1 MRNPL
6 AAMFHRTFVT
16 TVTTIVAPLLI
27 LVTFAPFVSA
37 QDTDNVIRIGYQKYG
52 TLVLLKARGSL
63 EKRLAPLHV
72 EVKWTEF
79 PAGPQLLEGLNVGSI
94 DFGIAG
100 EAPPIFAQAAGA
112 DLVYAGYEPPASAGE
127 AILVPK
133 DSSIRTVAELKGKK
147 VALNKGSNV
156 HFMLVKLLE
165 KAGVQYK
172 DIDTVFLTPADAR
185 AAFER
190 GSVDAWAIWEPF
202 LAAAQRQTGAR
213 ILADGNGVVSNHQ
226 FFLASRSYAAKRAD
240 VVAIVLE
247 ELAIVDQWA
256 KTNPKD
262 AAGALQPQMGLDQ
275 PTLELA
281 LSRGGYGV
289 TPMNDA
295 VLAEQQRIADTFH
308 DLKLIPKHINVRDAT
323 LQGTSAGAEARR

>member
-1 MRNPL
+1 MRNSLPATFYRTILIVILTAMGPSTL
-6 AAMFHRTFVT
+6 AQNA
-16 TVTTIVAPLLI
+16 
-27 LVTFAPFVSA
+27 
-37 QDTDNVIRIGYQKYG
+37 DNVIRIGYQKYG

-72 EVKWTEF
+72 DVKWTEF
-79 PAGPQLLEGLNVGSI
+79 PAGPQLLEGLNVGAV

-112 DLVYAGYEPPASAGE
+112 DLVYVGNEPPASAGE

-133 DSSIRTVAELKGKK
+133 DSPIKTVAELKGKK

-156 HFMLVKLLE
+156 HFLLVKLLE
-165 KAGVQYK
+165 KAGLQYK
-172 DIDTVFLTPADAR
+172 DVDAVFLTPADAR

-213 ILADGNGVVSNHQ
+213 ILADGSGVVSNHQ
-226 FFLASRSYAAKRAD
+226 FFLASRLYASKRAD
-240 VVAIVLE
+240 VVAIVLD
-247 ELAIVDQWA
+247 ELAAVDQWA
-256 KTNPKD
+256 KTNPKE
-262 AAGALQPQMGLDQ
+262 AAAALSPQIGLDQ

-289 TPMNDA
+289 TPVNDA
-295 VLAEQQRIADTFH
+295 VLAEQQRIADTFY
-308 DLKLIPKHINVRDAT
+308 DLKLIPKRINIRDAT
-323 LQGTSAGAEARR
+323 PPATSTGTRAKR

>member
-1 MRNPL
+1 MRNTRP
-6 AAMFHRTFVT
+6 AMFHRTIIALLLVQ
-16 TVTTIVAPLLI
+16 VAL
-27 LVTFAPFVSA
+27 APFA
-37 QDTDNVIRIGYQKYG
+37 LTQNADNVLRIGYQKYG

-72 EVKWTEF
+72 QVKWTEF

-94 DFGIAG
+94 DFGPVG
-100 EAPPIFAQAAGA
+100 EAPPISPQAAGA
-112 DLVYAGYEPPASAGE
+112 DLVYVGNEPAASAAE
-127 AILVPK
+127 AIIVPSNSPIK
-133 DSSIRTVAELKGKK
+133 TVAELKGKK

-156 HFMLVKLLE
+156 HFLLVKLLE
-165 KAGVQYK
+165 KAGVKYT

-202 LAAAQRQTGAR
+202 LLAAQRQTGAR

-226 FFLASRSYAAKRAD
+226 FFLASRPYATRRAD

-247 ELAIVDQWA
+247 ELATVDQWA
-256 KTNPKD
+256 KTNSK
-262 AAGALQPQMGLDQ
+262 AAAAALQPQIGLDQ

-295 VLAEQQRIADTFH
+295 VLAEQQRIADTFY

-323 LQGTSAGAEARR
+323 LHGTSAGTEAKR

>member
-1 MRNPL
+1 MRNSLP
-6 AAMFHRTFVT
+6 AMFRRRV
-16 TVTTIVAPLLI
+16 VAPI
-27 LVTFAPFVSA
+27 LVLIALAPFA
-37 QDTDNVIRIGYQKYG
+37 LTQNADNVLRIGYQKYG

-63 EKRLAPLHV
+63 EKRLAPMHV

-112 DLVYAGYEPPASAGE
+112 DLVYVGDEPPASAAE

-133 DSSIRTVAELKGKK
+133 NSPIKTVAELKGKK

-156 HFMLVKLLE
+156 HFLLVKLLQR
-165 KAGVQYK
+165 AGVNYN
-172 DIDTVFLTPADAR
+172 DIDTIFLTPADAR

-202 LAAAQRQTGAR
+202 LAAAQRQTDAR

-226 FFLASRSYAAKRAD
+226 FFLAARSYAKKRED
-240 VVAIVLE
+240 VIAIIID
-247 ELAIVDQWA
+247 ELAKVDEWA
-256 KTNPKD
+256 KTDTKG
-262 AAGALQPQMGLDQ
+262 AAAALQPQIGLDQ
-275 PTLELA
+275 ATLELA

-289 TPMNDA
+289 TPVNDA
-295 VLAEQQRIADTFH
+295 VLAEQQGIADAFY

-323 LQGTSAGAEARR
+323 LPGMLAGTRAKR

>member
-1 MRNPL
+1 MRNSLP
-6 AAMFHRTFVT
+6 AMFRR
-16 TVTTIVAPLLI
+16 TVTAPI
-27 LVTFAPFVSA
+27 LVLMALTPVALTQNA
-37 QDTDNVIRIGYQKYG
+37 DNVLRIGYQKYG

-63 EKRLAPLHV
+63 ETRLAAVHV

-94 DFGIAG
+94 DFGTSG

-112 DLVYAGYEPPASAGE
+112 DLVYVGNEPPASAGE

-133 DSSIRTVAELKGKK
+133 NSPIKTVAELKGKK

-156 HFMLVKLLE
+156 HFLLVELLQR
-165 KAGVQYK
+165 AGVNYN
-172 DIDTVFLTPADAR
+172 DIDTIFLTPADAR

-202 LAAAQRQTGAR
+202 LAAAQRQTDAR

-226 FFLASRSYAAKRAD
+226 FFLAARSYAKKRED
-240 VVAIVLE
+240 VIAIILD
-247 ELAIVDQWA
+247 ELATVDQWA
-256 KTNPKD
+256 KTDTKG
-262 AAGALQPQMGLDQ
+262 AAAALEPQIGLDQ
-275 PTLELA
+275 ATLELA

-289 TPMNDA
+289 TPVNDA
-295 VLAEQQRIADTFH
+295 VLAEQQRVADAFY
-308 DLKLIPKHINVRDAT
+308 DLKLIPKRINVRDAT
-323 LQGTSAGAEARR
+323 LPGRLAGTQAQR

>member
-1 MRNPL
+1 MRNSLP
-6 AAMFHRTFVT
+6 AKFHRTMLIA
-16 TVTTIVAPLLI
+16 IVI
-27 LVTFAPFVSA
+27 LTAIGPFTLA
-37 QDTDNVIRIGYQKYG
+37 QNAENVIRIGYQKYG

-63 EKRLAPLHV
+63 ERRLSPLHV

-94 DFGIAG
+94 DFGTVG

-112 DLVYAGYEPPASAGE
+112 DLVYVGNEPPASAAE

-133 DSSIRTVAELKGKK
+133 DSPIKTVAELKGKE

-156 HFMLVKLLE
+156 HFLLVKLLE

-172 DIDTVFLTPADAR
+172 DIDAVFLTPADAR

-213 ILADGNGVVSNHQ
+213 ILADGNGIVSNHQ
-226 FFLASRSYAAKRAD
+226 FFLASRPYASKRAD

-247 ELAIVDQWA
+247 EVAAVDEWA
-256 KTNPKD
+256 KTNPKE
-262 AAGALQPQMGLDQ
+262 AAAAPTPQIGLDQ

-289 TPMNDA
+289 KPVSDQ
-295 VLAEQQRIADTFH
+295 VLAEQQKIADSFY
-308 DLKLIPKHINVRDAT
+308 DLRLIPKHINVRDAT
-323 LQGTSAGAEARR
+323 LPGAMPGVQSQAKR

>member
-1 MRNPL
+1 MRNSLPVML
-6 AAMFHRTFVT
+6 QR
-16 TVTTIVAPLLI
+16 TIVRCVLAVLA
-27 LVTFAPFVSA
+27 FAPFVLA
-37 QDTDNVIRIGYQKYG
+37 QNADNVIRIGYQKYG

-72 EVKWTEF
+72 AVKWTEF

-112 DLVYAGYEPPASAGE
+112 DLVYVGSEPSASAGE

-133 DSSIRTVAELKGKK
+133 DSPIRTVAELKGKK

-156 HFMLVKLLE
+156 HFLLVKLLE

-226 FFLASRSYAAKRAD
+226 FFLASRTYAARRAD
-240 VVAIVLE
+240 VIAIVLE

-256 KTNPKD
+256 KTNPKE
-262 AAGALQPQMGLDQ
+262 AAAALQPQIGLDQ

-289 TPMNDA
+289 APMNDA
-295 VLAEQQRIADTFH
+295 VLAEQQGIADTFY
-308 DLKLIPKHINVRDAT
+308 DLRLIPKHINVRDAI
-323 LQGTSAGAEARR
+323 LPGTSTGTQAKR

>member
-1 MRNPL
+1 MRNAQP
-6 AAMFHRTFVT
+6 ARFHRT
-16 TVTTIVAPLLI
+16 IVVSILI
-27 LVTFAPFVSA
+27 LILTALAPFAPSQNADKV
-37 QDTDNVIRIGYQKYG
+37 VRIGYQKYG

-63 EKRLAPLHV
+63 EKRLAPMHV

-79 PAGPQLLEGLNVGSI
+79 PAGPQLLEGLNVGAI

-112 DLVYAGYEPPASAGE
+112 DLVYVGYEPPASAGE

-133 DSSIRTVAELKGKK
+133 DSPIKTVAELKGKK

-156 HFMLVKLLE
+156 HFLLVKALE
-165 KAGVQYK
+165 RAGVKYS
-172 DIDTVFLTPADAR
+172 DIETIFLTPADAR

-213 ILADGNGVVSNHQ
+213 ILTDGNGVVSNHQ
-226 FFLASRSYAAKRAD
+226 FFLASRPYATRRAD

-256 KTNPKD
+256 KTNPRE
-262 AAGALQPQMGLDQ
+262 AAAILQPQIGLDQ
-275 PTLELA
+275 ATLELA

-289 TPMNDA
+289 APVNDA
-295 VLAEQQRIADTFH
+295 VLAEQQRIADTFF
-308 DLKLIPKHINVRDAT
+308 DLKLIPKHISVRDAT
-323 LQGTSAGAEARR
+323 LQEKSTGTQARR

>member
-1 MRNPL
+1 MRNSLP
-6 AAMFHRTFVT
+6 AKFHRTI
-16 TVTTIVAPLLI
+16 IVLL
-27 LVTFAPFVSA
+27 LVLALAPFA
-37 QDTDNVIRIGYQKYG
+37 LTQNADNVLRIGYQKYG

-94 DFGIAG
+94 DFGTVG

-112 DLVYAGYEPPASAGE
+112 DLVYVGNEPAASAAE
-127 AILVPK
+127 AIVVPNNSPIK
-133 DSSIRTVAELKGKK
+133 TVAELKGKK

-156 HFMLVKLLE
+156 HFLLVKLLE
-165 KAGVQYK
+165 QAGVNYK
-172 DIDTVFLTPADAR
+172 DMDTIFLTPADAR

-190 GSVDAWAIWEPF
+190 GSVDAWVIWEPF

-226 FFLASRSYAAKRAD
+226 FFLVSRGYASKRSD

-247 ELAIVDQWA
+247 EVAAVDQWA
-256 KTNPKD
+256 KTNTKE
-262 AAGALQPQMGLDQ
+262 AAAALQPQIGLDQ
-275 PTLELA
+275 ATLELA

-289 TPMNDA
+289 TPVSDA
-295 VLAEQQRIADTFH
+295 VLAEQQRIADSFYE
-308 DLKLIPKHINVRDAT
+308 LKLIPKHINIRDAT
-323 LQGTSAGAEARR
+323 LPGTSAGAQANR

>member
-1 MRNPL
+1 MRNLRSAKFHGAVL
-6 AAMFHRTFVT
+6 AAILILMV
-16 TVTTIVAPLLI
+16 VAPF
-27 LVTFAPFVSA
+27 TQA
-37 QDTDNVIRIGYQKYG
+37 QNADNVIRIGYQKYG

-63 EKRLAPLHV
+63 EKRLAPMHV

-94 DFGIAG
+94 DFGTVG

-112 DLVYAGYEPPASAGE
+112 DLVYVGNEPPASAAE

-133 DSSIRTVAELKGKK
+133 DSPIKTVADLKGKK

-156 HFMLVKLLE
+156 HFLLVKLLE
-165 KAGVQYK
+165 KAGVRYT
-172 DIDTVFLTPADAR
+172 DIDPVFLTPADAR

-202 LAAAQRQTGAR
+202 FAAAQRQTGAR
-213 ILADGNGVVSNHQ
+213 ILADGTGIVSNHQ
-226 FFLASRSYAAKRAD
+226 FFLASRPYATKRAD
-240 VVAIVLE
+240 VVAIVLQ
-247 ELAIVDQWA
+247 ELATVDEWA
-256 KTNPKD
+256 KTNSK
-262 AAGALQPQMGLDQ
+262 AAAAALQPQIGLDQ

-295 VLAEQQRIADTFH
+295 VLAEQQRLADTFY
-308 DLKLIPKHINVRDAT
+308 DLKLIPKHLNVRAAT
-323 LQGTSAGAEARR
+323 LQGTASGTP

>member
-1 MRNPL
+1 MLL
-6 AAMFHRTFVT
+6 ALALMLTAFPPF
-16 TVTTIVAPLLI
+16 
-27 LVTFAPFVSA
+27 TFAQNA
-37 QDTDNVIRIGYQKYG
+37 DNVIRIGYQKYG

-63 EKRLAPLHV
+63 EKRLGRMHV
-72 EVKWTEF
+72 EVRWTEF

-112 DLVYAGYEPPASAGE
+112 DLVYVGNEPQASAGE

-133 DSSIRTVAELKGKK
+133 NSPIKSVAELKGKK

-156 HFMLVKLLE
+156 HFLLVKLLE
-165 KAGVQYK
+165 KAGVRYN
-172 DIDTVFLTPADAR
+172 DIDPIFLTPADAR

-202 LAAAQRQTGAR
+202 LAAAQIQTGAR

-226 FFLASRSYAAKRAD
+226 FFLASRSYASKRAD
-240 VVAIVLE
+240 VVAVALE
-247 ELAIVDQWA
+247 ELAAVDQWA
-256 KTNPKD
+256 KTNRKD
-262 AAGALQPQMGLDQ
+262 AAAALQPQIGLDQ
-275 PTLELA
+275 ATLELA
-281 LSRGGYGV
+281 LSRNGYGV
-289 TPMNDA
+289 TPVSDA
-295 VLAEQQRIADTFH
+295 VLAEQQRIADTFY

-323 LQGTSAGAEARR
+323 LQTKR